1 MGEELPASTQNMANS
16 WFTGYVFLAWQYV
29 LQGTIYGLQLRYLPI
44 ILRKTG
50 SSLLLIGS
58 LNLLTFPWLVKSLWA
73 PIIDSYGEKSVWL
86 SINYAGIAIALS
98 LAKTDNATVI
108 VLSIVLLN
116 LCSATVDLILGKF
129 LLTNFY
135 GDELSKASS
144 LQIIGYKIGFLL
156 GGGITLLLT
165 DIYFSG
171 KEILVTL
178 AVIYFIMSS
187 IFCVMKYSV
196 KPEVCHKPE
205 EGANAFPGCEK
216 MTGFVRTPGLKWM
229 IICACVYK
237 FASHSS
243 QSILTMF
250 LVDKGESLSSLG
262 FKSGIAGQVIS
273 IAVASM
279 CGMLLVKKW

>member
-1 MGEELPASTQNMANS
+1 MAYS
-16 WFTGYVFLAWQYV
+16 WFAGYVFLAWQYV

-73 PIIDSYGEKSVWL
+73 PIIDAYGEKSVWL
-86 SINYAGIAIALS
+86 SINYAGIAIALL
-98 LAKTDNATVI
+98 LAKTDNGTVFMS
-108 VLSIVLLN
+108 SIVLLN
-116 LCSATVDLILGKF
+116 LCSATVDLILGKI
-129 LLTNFY
+129 LIANYY

-144 LQIIGYKIGFLL
+144 LQIIGYKTGFLL
-156 GGGITLLLT
+156 GGGIALLLT

-178 AVIYFIMSS
+178 AAIYFTMSL
-187 IFCVMKYSV
+187 IFCATKYSA

-205 EGANAFPGCEK
+205 EGAHSFPDCK
-216 MTGFVRTPGLKWM
+216 MTGFGRTPGLKWM
-229 IICACVYK
+229 ITCACVYK

-250 LVDKGESLSSLG
+250 LVDRGESLSRLG
-262 FKSGIAGQVIS
+262 FTSGIAGQVIS
-273 IAVASM
+273 IGVASV
-279 CGMLLVKKW
+279 CGMLLVNKW

>member
-1 MGEELPASTQNMANS
+1 MANS

-108 VLSIVLLN
+108 VSSIVLLN

-129 LLTNFY
+129 LIANFH
-135 GDELSKASS
+135 GDEMSKASS

-156 GGGITLLLT
+156 GGGLALLLT
-165 DIYFSG
+165 DIYFSC

-178 AVIYFIMSS
+178 AAIYFIMSS
-187 IFCVMKYSV
+187 IFCVTKYSV
-196 KPEVCHKPE
+196 KPEVCHKRE
-205 EGANAFPGCEK
+205 EGANSFSGCKK
-216 MTGFVRTPGLKWM
+216 MTGFGRTPGLKWM
-229 IICACVYK
+229 VICTCVYK

-262 FKSGIAGQVIS
+262 FTSGIAGQVIS
-273 IAVASM
+273 IAVASV

>member
-1 MGEELPASTQNMANS
+1 MANS

-73 PIIDSYGEKSVWL
+73 PIVDSYGEKSVWL

-108 VLSIVLLN
+108 VSSIVLLN

-129 LLTNFY
+129 LLANFY

-156 GGGITLLLT
+156 GGGIALLLT

-178 AVIYFIMSS
+178 AAIYFFMSS
-187 IFCVMKYSV
+187 IFCVTKYSV

-205 EGANAFPGCEK
+205 EGADAFPGCEK
-216 MTGFVRTPGLKWM
+216 MTGFGRTPGLKWM